1 MRRRLRTPRLGV
13 RSRLLLAVAAAVAI
27 ALVIGVAAFNVLLGQ
42 RLSASATALARA
54 QAEVELSSL
63 RVVDGKLVAPEG
75 PDEGKLGIPV
85 WVFSGPHGLEAPT
98 TSPDIAAAA
107 TSLVG
112 GPERSVTVGEEVRLY
127 ALPIS
132 DRGVR
137 VGTVVSAVSLDAY
150 QETARSALL
159 GSLILAVLL
168 LAAITALAWWAL
180 GRAFRPVSRMASSA
194 ATWSELDLDQRFEL
208 GEPYD
213 ELTRLGATLD
223 ALLGRLA
230 ASLRHEQ
237 LFTAELSHELRT
249 PLARIAT
256 EVELALKHERT
267 PDEYRESLR
276 AVSHS
281 TAQMTRTVDAL
292 IAAARQEAGPARTT
306 SDARDAVTRAVEEI
320 RPLAAEHGIE
330 IALRLPQ
337 APVRVGVEVELL
349 AQIVRPL
356 LENAVRY
363 GRRRADVVTRGE
375 ATAAVVEVVDDGP
388 GVGPDEQDKIFEP
401 GARGSAAGGGAE
413 PGAGL
418 GLALA
423 RRLAQSAGG
432 EIEAD
437 PSSSGGRF
445 ILRLPLG

>member
-1 MRRRLRTPRLGV
+1 MSMGLRRPRLGV
-13 RSRLLLAVAAAVAI
+13 RVRLLLAVMAAVAI
-27 ALVIGVAAFNVLLGQ
+27 ALGIGVTAFNVLLSH
-42 RLSASATALARA
+42 RLSASPTALARA
-54 QAEVELSSL
+54 QAEIELTSL
-63 RVVDGKLVAPEG
+63 RVVDGKLFAPEA
-75 PDEGKLGIPV
+75 PDEGRLGIPV
-85 WVFSGPHGLEAPT
+85 WVFSGTDVLESPA
-98 TSPDIAAAA
+98 TSPSITAAAA
-107 TSLVG
+107 SLVG
-112 GPERSVTVGEEVRLY
+112 GPERSISVGDEVRLY
-127 ALPIS
+127 ALPVS

-137 VGTVVSAVSLDAY
+137 VGTVVAAVSLDAY
-150 QETARSALL
+150 TETAHSALL
-159 GSLILAVLL
+159 GSLVLAALL

-180 GRAFRPVSRMASSA
+180 GRAFRPVARMTASA
-194 ATWSELDLDQRFEL
+194 ATWSESDLDNRFEL

-256 EVELALKHERT
+256 EVELALKYERT
-267 PDEYRESLR
+267 GDEYRASLE
-276 AVSHS
+276 AVSRS

-292 IAAARQEAGPARTT
+292 VAAARQEAGFTRST
-306 SDARDAVTRAVEEI
+306 SDAREAVARAVDEI
-320 RPLAAEHGIE
+320 RPLATEHEVE
-330 IALRLPQ
+330 IAFQPPR
-337 APVRVGVEVELL
+337 APVRVGVDGELL

-363 GRRRADVVTRGE
+363 GRRAVELELTLNG
-375 ATAAVVEVVDDGP
+375 ATALLEIADDGP
-388 GVGPDEQDKIFEP
+388 GVRSEECEAIFQP
-401 GARGSAAGGGAE
+401 GARGSAAASTE

-432 EIEAD
+432 GVEAV
-437 PSSSGGRF
+437 SSSAGGRF
-445 ILRLPLG
+445 VVRLPLA

>member
-1 MRRRLRTPRLGV
+1 MKRLPRLGV
-13 RSRLLLAVAAAVAI
+13 RRRLLLAVAVAVAI
-27 ALVIGVAAFNVLLGQ
+27 ALVIGVAAFNVLLSQ

-63 RVVDGKLVAPEG
+63 RVVDGKLVAPEA
-75 PDEGKLGIPV
+75 PDEGRLGIPL
-85 WVFSGPHGLEAPT
+85 WVFAGTRALEAPT
-98 TSPDIAAAA
+98 TSPQIAAAVR
-107 TSLVG
+107 SLVG
-112 GPERSVTVGEEVRLY
+112 GPERALTVGGEARLY
-127 ALPIS
+127 VLPVS

-137 VGTVVSAVSLDAY
+137 VGTVVAAVSLDAY
-150 QETARSALL
+150 EETGHSALL

-180 GRAFRPVSRMASSA
+180 GRALRPVAQMTTSA

-213 ELTRLGATLD
+213 ELTRLAATLD

-256 EVELALKHERT
+256 EAELALKHDRT

-276 AVSHS
+276 AVSGS
-281 TAQMTRTVDAL
+281 AAQMTRTVDAL
-292 IAAARQEAGPARTT
+292 VAAARQEAASARTT
-306 SDARDAVTRAVEEI
+306 SDARDGVTRAVEDV
-320 RPLAAEHGIE
+320 RPLATEQGVE
-330 IALRLPQ
+330 IAFGLPP
-337 APVRVGVEVELL
+337 APVRVGVDGELL

-363 GRRRADVVTRGE
+363 GRRRAKVVLREDG
-375 ATAAVVEVVDDGP
+375 AAAVVEVVDDGP
-388 GVGPDEQDKIFEP
+388 GVRPDEPDEIFQP
-401 GARGSAAGGGAE
+401 GARGSAGRNAGE
-413 PGAGL
+413 GAGL

-432 EIEAD
+432 KIDAE
-437 PSSSGGRF
+437 PSSNGGRF
-445 ILRLPLG
+445 VLRLPLR

>member
-1 MRRRLRTPRLGV
+1 MRQRFRFGV
-13 RSRLLLAVAAAVAI
+13 RLRLLLAVTAAVAI
-27 ALVIGVAAFNVLLGQ
+27 ALAIGVAAFNVLLGQ

-54 QAEVELSSL
+54 QAAVELGSL
-63 RVVDGKLVAPEG
+63 EIVSGKPVAPEV

-85 WVFSGPHGLEAPT
+85 WVFSGNKVIEEPKA
-98 TSPDIAAAA
+98 SRSIDNAVA
-107 TSLVG
+107 SLVG
-112 GPERSVTVGEEVRLY
+112 GPERSLSVGGKVRLY
-127 ALPIS
+127 SLPIT
-132 DRGVR
+132 DRGAR
-137 VGTVVSAVSLDAY
+137 IGTVVAAVSLDAY
-150 QETARSALL
+150 DETARSALT

-180 GRAFRPVSRMASSA
+180 GRALRPVARMTTSA
-194 ATWSELDLDQRFEL
+194 AAWSEFDLDHRFEL

-256 EVELALKHERT
+256 EVELALKHERSS
-267 PDEYRESLR
+267 DEYRESLE
-276 AVSHS
+276 AVSRS
-281 TAQMTRTVDAL
+281 TSQMTRTVEAL
-292 IAAARQEAGPARTT
+292 VAAARQEAGLSRST
-306 SDARDAVTRAVEEI
+306 SDVRDAVRRAVEETQ
-320 RPLAAEHGIE
+320 PLAAEHGVE
-330 IALRLPQ
+330 FELRLPP
-337 APVRVGVEVELL
+337 APVRVGVDAELL
-349 AQIVRPL
+349 AQVVRPL

-363 GRRRADVVTRGE
+363 GRGRAEITLVQSGS
-375 ATAAVVEVVDDGP
+375 AAVLAVADDGP
-388 GVGPDEQDKIFEP
+388 GVDHDEQGAIFEP
-401 GARGSAAGGGAE
+401 GVRGSAAAAGTE

-432 EIEAD
+432 EIDAEQ
-437 PSSSGGRF
+437 SSSGGRF
-445 ILRLPLG
+445 VLRLPLG